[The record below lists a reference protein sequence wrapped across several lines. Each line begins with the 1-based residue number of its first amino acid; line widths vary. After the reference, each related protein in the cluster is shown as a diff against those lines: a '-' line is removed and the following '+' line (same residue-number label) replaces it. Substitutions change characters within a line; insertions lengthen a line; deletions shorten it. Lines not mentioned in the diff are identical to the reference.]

1 LETMVIPVS
10 EQDY

>member
-1 LETMVIPVS
+1 MVIPVS